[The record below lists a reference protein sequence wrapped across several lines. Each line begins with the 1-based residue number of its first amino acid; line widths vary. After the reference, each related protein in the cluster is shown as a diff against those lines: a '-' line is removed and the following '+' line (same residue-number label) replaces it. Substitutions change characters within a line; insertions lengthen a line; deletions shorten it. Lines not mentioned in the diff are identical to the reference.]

1 MIITYVVVG
10 NKIGDEGGE
19 CIGTA
24 LKTNSSLQELNMGGK
39 RKKIVVLIDGIENV
53 IIGKGS
59 WYLLYLLFLL
69 DCGIKEKGGRGIG
82 EGLALNS
89 SLKKLD
95 LYGKS

>member
-24 LKTNSSLQELNMGGK
+24 LKTNSSLQELNMRCKKK
-39 RKKIVVLIDGIENV
+39 RMSFLVDEIETV
-53 IIGKGS
+53 IIVGS
-59 WYLLYLLFLL
+59 LIFVTFIVLL
-69 DCGIKEKGGRGIG
+69 DCGMMKKGGRGIG
-82 EGLALNS
+82 EGLGLHS
-89 SLKKLD
+89 YLKKLN